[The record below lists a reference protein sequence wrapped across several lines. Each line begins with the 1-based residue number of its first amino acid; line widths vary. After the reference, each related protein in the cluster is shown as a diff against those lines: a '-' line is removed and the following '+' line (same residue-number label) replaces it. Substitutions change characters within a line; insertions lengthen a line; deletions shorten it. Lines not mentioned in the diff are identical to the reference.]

1 MGMTEQRK
9 STVLDQDGK
18 PFKVATLVEE
28 QATPT
33 RTGVRSAWSESVAGK
48 VDPASLARILKSANE
63 GDNRELLALAE
74 EMEERD
80 LHYASVL
87 GQRKRAV
94 SGIQPTVTAASESEQ
109 DKEIAD
115 AVEKLITA
123 PIFADM
129 IDNAL
134 DGLAKGY
141 SCIEILWKT
150 SAVPW
155 IPSAYKWR
163 DPRHFQFDKET
174 GQELRIRDD
183 KHESGLELND
193 YCWIIHRPLLKSGL
207 PVRAGLARLVVWCF
221 MLKTF
226 TLQDWAAFL
235 EVFGMPLRVGRY
247 DDTASADEKRVLL
260 RAVRELASDAAA
272 IIPKT
277 MDIEFIQSKG
287 GSGNA
292 VFGTMTDYL
301 DKQISK
307 AVIGQTMTTDEGSS
321 RAQSEVHDEVR
332 DDIKKA
338 DARQMTTTINR
349 DLIAPFVGLNW
360 GWDVEPPV
368 VTLAIADVE
377 DLEALTNALEKLVPM
392 GLRVAMADIS
402 TKFGLRVPDDSE
414 EILQMGTQSADDGE
428 KDSHKASAQP
438 CAHCGEVHTHM
449 ASAQDD
455 DDALIIDALGDW
467 HTDLAPLTDQ
477 IMAAAHNASSYEEF
491 LTALDGIS
499 PDTEALAKRL
509 AALMMKARGAGDI
522 DG

>member
-1 MGMTEQRK
+1 MVTETRK

-18 PFKVATLVEE
+18 PLKVTTLIEE

-33 RTGVRSAWSESVAGK
+33 RTGVRSAWTESVAGK
-48 VDPASLARILKSANE
+48 VDPPTLARILKSANE

-80 LHYASVL
+80 LHYSSVL

-94 SGIQPTVTAASESEQ
+94 SGIQPTVTPASKSAQ

-129 IDNAL
+129 IDNLL

-141 SCIEILWKT
+141 SCVEILWNT
-150 SAVPW
+150 AAVPW
-155 IPSAYKWR
+155 MPAVYKWR
-163 DPRHFQFDKET
+163 EPRHFQFDKET
-174 GQELRIRDD
+174 GQDLRIRDND
-183 KHESGLELND
+183 HEEGLELNE

-221 MLKTF
+221 MLKSY

-235 EVFGMPLRVGRY
+235 EIFGMPLRLGRY

-260 RAVRELASDAAA
+260 RAVRELSSDAAA

-277 MDIEFIQSKG
+277 MEVEFIQSTG

-292 VFGTMTDYL
+292 VFATMTDYL

-338 DARQMTTTINR
+338 DARQITTTVNR
-349 DLIAPFVGLNW
+349 DLIVPFVGLNW
-360 GWDVEPPV
+360 GWEVTPPQ
-368 VTLAIADVE
+368 VTFAIADVE
-377 DLEALTNALEKLVPM
+377 DLAALTTALEKLVPL
-392 GLRVAMADIS
+392 GLRVAMSDIS
-402 TKFGLRVPDDSE
+402 TKFGLRVPEDDE
-414 EILQMGTQSADDGE
+414 EILTFFTYAPDEGT

-438 CAHCGEVHTHM
+438 CANCGEVHTHL

-455 DDALIIDALGDW
+455 DDVLIMDALDDW
-467 HTDLAPLTDQ
+467 HIDLGPLTGQ
-477 IMAAAHNASSYEEF
+477 IMAAAEQASSYDGF
-491 LTALDGIS
+491 LAALDGIS
-499 PDTEALAKRL
+499 PDTEALRKRL
-509 AALMMKARGAGDI
+509 AALMMKARGAGDV